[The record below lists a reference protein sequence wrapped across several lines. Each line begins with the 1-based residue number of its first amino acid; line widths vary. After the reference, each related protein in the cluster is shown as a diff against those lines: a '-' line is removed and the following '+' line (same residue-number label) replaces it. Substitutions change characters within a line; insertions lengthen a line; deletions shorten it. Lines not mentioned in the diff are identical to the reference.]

1 MDNQEEFEIIE
12 IEKDLK
18 EESKKAVT
26 KSTLL
31 AIASTIMMTSGLMYA
46 YKNNITP
53 AIGTGLSSILFGI
66 SSGMEM
72 NKSANLDKKI
82 KSLRK

>member
-1 MDNQEEFEIIE
+1 MENQEEFEIIE

-31 AIASTIMMTSGLMYA
+31 AVASTIMMTSGLMYA

>member
-1 MDNQEEFEIIE
+1 MENQEEFEIIE